1 MQNKEPDEFRESTSI
16 FQIWLR
22 FRQNTI
28 ALFSFYLLIAINFHR
43 TFANYLAPYADNR
56 QFIGQELMPPSW
68 V

>member
-28 ALFSFYLLIAINFHR
+28 ALFSFYLLIALIFTALLLVILH
-43 TFANYLAPYADNR
+43 LMLIIDNLL
-56 QFIGQELMPPSW
+56 GKN
-68 V
+68 

>member
-28 ALFSFYLLIAINFHR
+28 ALFSFYLLIALILPHFLLVILH
-43 TFANYLAPYADNR
+43 LMLIIDNLL
-56 QFIGQELMPPSW
+56 GKN
-68 V
+68 

>member
-28 ALFSFYLLIAINFHR
+28 ALFSFYLLIALIF
-43 TFANYLAPYADNR
+43 TALFA
-56 QFIGQELMPPSW
+56 
-68 V
+68 

>member
-28 ALFSFYLLIAINFHR
+28 ALFSFYLLIALINASILGR
-43 TFANYLAPYADNR
+43 
-56 QFIGQELMPPSW
+56 
-68 V
+68 